1 MRVRIPVAIG
11 AAVFLT
17 TLIVR
22 VAAQGAPPPPP
33 PAPPGPA
40 APAPAGRGAGQGG
53 RGGRGGGPATFPAQ
67 QRELADAA
75 TIARGRTLYEIN
87 CRACHG
93 PDLRGG
99 DAGGPNLLRSQLALN
114 DQHGE
119 LIYPIVQ
126 SGRQTPGMPAMPPL
140 GLPQPDVIAIAEYIH
155 SVQAT
160 SRGQG
165 APPAGAQVELNLLVG
180 DANAGKAYFATKCS
194 ACHSATGDLAGLGSR
209 ITDVMQLQNAWV
221 GGSAGRGGGRGG
233 GGAQTPVTATI
244 TPANGPKVEGRL
256 VRIDDFIVIVQLA
269 DGSTKSFRRD
279 GDVPAVEI
287 KDPRDAHRNLLP
299 TYTDKDI
306 HDVTAYLVT
315 LK

>member
-1 MRVRIPVAIG
+1 MRARIP
-11 AAVFLT
+11 AAVAAAVLLT
-17 TLIVR
+17 SLAVR
-22 VAAQGAPPPPP
+22 LTAQAPP
-33 PAPPGPA
+33 PAPPQTPA
-40 APAPAGRGAGQGG
+40 APAPAGQAAGQGG
-53 RGGRGGGPATFPAQ
+53 RGRGGAPATFPAQ

-126 SGRQTPGMPAMPPL
+126 NGRQTPGMPPMLPL
-140 GLPQPDVIAIAEYIH
+140 GLPQPDVVAIAEYIH
-155 SVQAT
+155 SVQA
-160 SRGQG
+160 SARGQG
-165 APPAGAQVELNLLVG
+165 APPAGPQVELNLLVG
-180 DANAGKAYFATKCS
+180 DANAGKAYCAAKCS
-194 ACHSATGDLAGLGSR
+194 ACHSATGDLAGIGSR
-209 ITDVMQLQNAWV
+209 VADVMQLQNAWV
-221 GGSAGRGGGRGG
+221 GGSAGRGGRG
-233 GGAQTPVTATI
+233 GGAQTPVTVTV

-279 GDVPAVEI
+279 GNVPAVDI